1 MATNQRGHGK
11 RVRITA
17 SAARTSGDFV
27 YEDGFH
33 GVIPVDIA
41 NTERG
46 ELDISQVEVEVALL
60 SGADPGEIVYINP
73 AGALTLTASTNRP
86 VGVVTA
92 NPTVEPEAVPAG
104 KMWMLVLPQNTIV
117 PS

>member
-33 GVIPVDIA
+33 GVVPVDIA
-41 NTERG
+41 NGERG

-60 SGADPGEIVYINP
+60 SGADPGEGVYITS
-73 AGALTLTASTNRP
+73 AGALTLTSGTNRL

-92 NPTVEPEAVPAG
+92 NPTVEPDVVPAG
-104 KMWMLVLPQNTIV
+104 KMWMLVLPQNLTV

>member
-1 MATNQRGHGK
+1 MAKNQRGHGL

-17 SAARTSGDFV
+17 SAARTSGQLV

-41 NTERG
+41 NGARG
-46 ELDISQVEVEVALL
+46 ELDISQTEYEVDLL
-60 SGADPGEIVYINP
+60 AGADPGEPVYITV
-73 AGALTLTASTNRP
+73 AGALTLTAGTSRL

-92 NPTVEPEAVPAG
+92 NPTVEPDKVPAG
-104 KMWMLVLPQNTIV
+104 KMWMLILPQNTTI
-117 PS
+117 PA

>member
-11 RVRITA
+11 RVRFTA
-17 SAARTSGDFV
+17 SAARSSGDFV

-33 GVIPVDIA
+33 GVCVNDVA

-46 ELDISQVEVEVALL
+46 VLDISQVEYEVDLL
-60 SGADPGEIVYINP
+60 SGADPGEIVYITT
-73 AGALTLTASTNRP
+73 AGALTLTAGTNRP

-92 NPTVEPEAVPAG
+92 NPTTDPDDVPAG
-104 KMWMLVLPQNTIV
+104 KMWMLILPQNTTV
-117 PS
+117 PA

>member
-1 MATNQRGHGK
+1 MATNHKGHGK

-17 SAARTSGDFV
+17 SAARSSDDFV

-41 NTERG
+41 NGARG
-46 ELDISQVEVEVALL
+46 ELDIQQVEIEVPLL
-60 SGADPGEIVYINP
+60 AGADPGEGVYITP

-86 VGVVTA
+86 VGIVTA
-92 NPTVEPEAVPAG
+92 NPTVEPVAVPAG
-104 KMWMLVLPQNTIV
+104 KMWMLVLPQNLTT
-117 PS
+117 PA